1 MKATPA
7 EIIIFGSM
15 PSIHPDFEYDIFI
28 SYRQKDNKRD
38 GWVTEFVASLKAELD
53 ATLKNPVSIYFDEN
67 PHDGLLETHQVD
79 ASLARKLKCIV
90 FIPIVS
96 QTYCD
101 PSSFAWQHELLP
113 FIRIASEDSLG
124 INITLANG
132 NVASRVLPIQIHDL
146 DAADRLAI
154 ESALS
159 GPLRAIPFI
168 YAAPGV
174 NRPLRVNEEHPENN
188 KNKASYRDQINKVA
202 NALKEIGTAVLKQ
215 ENARDDD
222 DATASSEKQNSNHQ
236 RSGTSPW
243 GKVNIAAAVLLL
255 VVVVGY
261 YLFRS
266 GPALDPSRASIGV
279 IPFRNNTGDASMNH
293 YGVGIASEVSTQLGL
308 TKQFD
313 FISSLQATIQ
323 YQQSD
328 KSPETIGQELGVTHI
343 LTGMYQTAGYNI
355 QVMVELVDVN
365 GKVIWSI
372 PYKTRYND
380 IFDVQASIA
389 KRVMDKFA
397 VKNVAETSVSTPN
410 LEAYAH
416 YMKGLDIALKS
427 NRPEDRM
434 KAIAE
439 YQQAI
444 ALDSSFIEPW
454 WGIVEEYC
462 YYYFH
467 YGEEAKLTLQMVE
480 PYMDYVKENFP
491 DDWKKKSVMGTYEYW
506 ALAHFQKGLDLFLEA
521 LQDAPQEGGNHSM
534 AAAIYRRQL
543 KLDRALYHIS
553 VSLKQNPGG
562 VIYWNELVGLTSI
575 NGDYDNAMKAAS
587 MIYSLNES
595 LDSHLYRL
603 RLWDGSLDQL
613 PEPIKER
620 HRFEFSCDMLLLKR
634 DFKGLL
640 SFLET
645 SRPDSALPAHIRLY
659 YGVVGNYLLKRDD
672 RVRKLGAEYLA
683 LKDWQPQ
690 HKWIV
695 LAILGKEVDFNA
707 QFDGQERNVAEDLTE
722 QWGLERE
729 WLNYHIFSGDYP
741 EAIKRLKQVNEHFPQ
756 VGDYGWL
763 NLPIYDRI
771 KKDYPAFAEAVS
783 QLKLPPRIMD
793 SKIIK
798 M

>member
-1 MKATPA
+1 
-7 EIIIFGSM
+7 M

-79 ASLARKLKCIV
+79 ASLSRKLKCIV

-101 PSSFAWQHELLP
+101 PSSFAWQHEFLP
-113 FIRIASEDSLG
+113 FIRMASEDTLG
-124 INITLANG
+124 SNITLANG
-132 NVASRVLPIQIHDL
+132 NVASRVLPVQIHDL
-146 DAADRLAI
+146 DVADRLAI

-202 NALKEIGTAVLKQ
+202 NALKEIGTAVLQQ
-215 ENARDDD
+215 EK
-222 DATASSEKQNSNHQ
+222 TKGFETTPGSEKQHGNQPREAS
-236 RSGTSPW
+236 SPW
-243 GKVNIAAAVLLL
+243 WKVNVAAAILLL
-255 VVVVGY
+255 MVVAGY
-261 YLFRS
+261 YMFRS
-266 GPALDPSRASIGV
+266 GPVLDPSKASIAV

-343 LTGMYQTAGYNI
+343 LTGMYQTAGDNI
-355 QVMVELVDVN
+355 QVLVELVDVS

-397 VKNVAETSVSTPN
+397 VKNVGETPIGTPN

-416 YMKGLDIALKS
+416 YMKGLDLALKS
-427 NRPEDRM
+427 NRPDDRM

-462 YYYFH
+462 YYYFNR
-467 YGEEAKLTLQMVE
+467 GEDVKLTLEMIQ
-480 PYMDYVKENFP
+480 PYMDYVKDNFP
-491 DDWKKKSVMGTYEYW
+491 DNWKKKSVMGTYEYW
-506 ALAHFQKGLDLFLEA
+506 ALGHYQKGLDLFLEA
-521 LQDAPQEGGNHSM
+521 IQEAPQEAGNQSM
-534 AAAIYRRQL
+534 VAAIYRRQL
-543 KLDRALYHIS
+543 KLDKALDHIS
-553 VSLKQNPGG
+553 VSLKQNPSG
-562 VIYWNELVGLTSI
+562 VIYWNELVALTTL
-575 NGDYDNAMKAAS
+575 NGDYDNALKAAS
-587 MIYSLNES
+587 MMYSLNES
-595 LDSHLYRL
+595 LDGNLYRF
-603 RLWDGSLDQL
+603 RLWGGSLDQL
-613 PEPIKER
+613 PEGVKKR
-620 HRFEFSCDMLLLKR
+620 NRFEFSCDMLLQKR
-634 DFKGLL
+634 DFKGLF
-640 SFLET
+640 SFLELN
-645 SRPDSALPAHIRLY
+645 RPDSVVTTQMWFY

-672 RVRKLGAEYLA
+672 QVRKLGAEYLK
-683 LKDWQPQ
+683 LEDGNSE
-690 HKWIV
+690 HRFIV
-695 LAILGKEVDFNA
+695 LAILGREQDHKTLL
-707 QFDGQERNVAEDLTE
+707 GIRKRNLDEDLTE
-722 QWGLERE
+722 QWYMESGLIEYSI
-729 WLNYHIFSGDYP
+729 LSGNYP
-741 EAIKRLKQVNEHFPQ
+741 EAVERLKQINAHFPQ
-756 VGDYGWL
+756 VGNYGWL

-771 KKDYPAFAEAVS
+771 KKEHPAFVEAVS

>member
-1 MKATPA
+1 
-7 EIIIFGSM
+7 M

-38 GWVTEFVASLKAELD
+38 AWVTEFVASLKAELD

-79 ASLARKLKCIV
+79 ASLSRKLKCIV

-113 FIRIASEDSLG
+113 FIRMASEDSLG

-146 DAADRLAI
+146 DAGDRLAI

-202 NALKEIGTAVLKQ
+202 NALKEIGTAVLQREKS
-215 ENARDDD
+215 ASGDDV
-222 DATASSEKQNSNHQ
+222 DATLHSDNQTNSQQ

-255 VVVVGY
+255 IVIAGY
-261 YLFRS
+261 YMFRS
-266 GPALDPSRASIGV
+266 GPVLDASRASVGV

-328 KSPETIGQELGVTHI
+328 KSPETIGKELGVTHI
-343 LTGMYQTAGYNI
+343 LTGMYQTAGDNI
-355 QVMVELVDVN
+355 QVLVELVDVS

-372 PYKTRYND
+372 PYKTRYKD
-380 IFDVQASIA
+380 IFELQASIA
-389 KRVMDKFA
+389 DRVMDKFA
-397 VKNVAETSVSTPN
+397 VKNVDEIPVSTAN

-416 YMKGLDIALKS
+416 TMKGLEISLKS
-427 NRPEDRM
+427 NLPQDRM
-434 KAIAE
+434 LAISE

-454 WGIVEEYC
+454 WGIIADYC
-462 YYYFH
+462 YYYFNR
-467 YGEEAKLTLQMVE
+467 EEDMNITLEMIQ
-480 PYMDYVKENFP
+480 PYMEYVKDNFP

-506 ALAHFQKGLDLFLEA
+506 ALDHYQKGLDLFLEA
-521 LQDAPQEGGNHSM
+521 LEDAPHDGGNHAM
-534 AAAIYRRQL
+534 VAAIYRRQL
-543 KLDRALYHIS
+543 ELDKALDHIS

-562 VIYWNELVGLTSI
+562 VIFWNELVVLMMI
-575 NGDYDNAMKAAS
+575 NGDYDNAIRAAS
-587 MIYSLNES
+587 MAYSLNES
-595 LDSHLYRL
+595 LDFSLYRL
-603 RLWDGSLDQL
+603 RLVNGSLEQL
-613 PEPIKER
+613 PERVKNR
-620 HRFEFSCDMLLLKR
+620 RASQFASDLFLQKR

-640 SFLET
+640 AFLEID
-645 SRPDSALPAHIRLY
+645 RPDSVFSAQDRLY
-659 YGVVGNYLLKRDD
+659 YGVVGNYLLKRDVQ
-672 RVRKLGAEYLA
+672 VRKLGTEYLKYDDGA
-683 LKDWQPQ
+683 RKLN
-690 HKWIV
+690 V
-695 LAILGKEVDFNA
+695 LAILGREEEFRA
-707 QFDGQERNVAEDLTE
+707 TQQAHRNTLQDTGM
-722 QWGLERE
+722 QWRIESEELQ
-729 WLNYHIFSGDYP
+729 YHLLSGNYP
-741 EAIKRLKQVNEHFPQ
+741 EAVQRLKQINAHFPQ
-756 VGDYGWL
+756 VGQYGWL
-763 NLPIYDRI
+763 NEPIYDRI
-771 KKDYPAFAEAVS
+771 KEEYPAFSEAVS

>member
-1 MKATPA
+1 
-7 EIIIFGSM
+7 M
-15 PSIHPDFEYDIFI
+15 PSILSDYEYDIFI

-38 GWVTEFVASLKAELD
+38 GWVTEFVANLKAELD

-79 ASLARKLKCIV
+79 ASLSRKLKCIV
-90 FIPIVS
+90 FMPIVS

-101 PSSFAWQHELLP
+101 PTSFAWQQELLP
-113 FIRIASEDSLG
+113 FIRMASEDSLG
-124 INITLANG
+124 INVTLANG

-146 DAADRLAI
+146 DAGDRMAI

-202 NALKEIGTAVLKQ
+202 NALKEIGTAVLQQ
-215 ENARDDD
+215 EKARDDD
-222 DATASSEKQNSNHQ
+222 DGTASSEKQSNNHQ
-236 RSGTSPW
+236 RQGTSPW

-255 VVVVGY
+255 IVVVGY

-266 GPALDPSRASIGV
+266 GPGLDASKASIGV
-279 IPFRNNTGDASMNH
+279 IPFRNNTGDPSMSH

-343 LTGMYQTAGYNI
+343 LTGIYQTAGDNI
-355 QVMVELVDVN
+355 QVLVELVDVS

-372 PYKTRYND
+372 PYKTRYKD
-380 IFDVQASIA
+380 IFDVQSSIA

-397 VKNVAETSVSTPN
+397 VKNVDEIPVSTPN

-416 YMKGLDIALKS
+416 TMKGVEISLKS

-434 KAIAE
+434 KAIVE

-454 WGIVEEYC
+454 WGIIKEYC
-462 YYYFH
+462 YYYWNRS
-467 YGEEAKLTLQMVE
+467 EEMNLTLEMIQ
-480 PYMDYVKENFP
+480 PYMQYVQDHFS
-491 DDWKKKSVMGTYEYW
+491 DDWRKKTIMGTYEYW
-506 ALAHFQKGLDLFLEA
+506 ALAHYQKGLDLFLEV
-521 LQDAPQEGGNHSM
+521 LEEAPQDEGVHSM
-534 AAAIYRRQL
+534 VAAIYRRQG
-543 KLDRALYHIS
+543 KLNEAFDHIS
-553 VSLKQNPGG
+553 VSLRQNPGG
-562 VIYWNELVGLTSI
+562 VVYWNELMAVMWI
-575 NGDYDNAMKAAS
+575 NGDYDNAIKAAS
-587 MIYSLNES
+587 TMYSLNDEPS
-595 LDSHLYRL
+595 ITLYRF
-603 RLWDGSLDQL
+603 RLHNGTLDQL
-613 PEPIKER
+613 PERVKKEMG
-620 HRFEFSCDMLLLKR
+620 HIFLADQMLERR
-634 DFKGLL
+634 DLKGLL
-640 SFLET
+640 SLVA
-645 SRPDSALPAHIRLY
+645 SASDSLMPRKVRLY
-659 YGVVGNYLLKRDD
+659 YQVVGNYLLKRDD
-672 RVRKLGAEYLA
+672 QARKMGAEYL
-683 LKDWQPQ
+683 LQDDKNRERKSHVQ
-690 HKWIV
+690 
-695 LAILGKEVDFNA
+695 AIL
-707 QFDGQERNVAEDLTE
+707 RM
-722 QWGLERE
+722 ERE
-729 WLNYHIFSGDYP
+729 FLESTKQTVGRSLNEDIQMQFAIEFDWLNYLILSGNYG
-741 EAIKRLKQVNEHFPQ
+741 EADKKLRQINVDFPQ
-756 VGDYGWL
+756 VGSYAVL
-763 NLPIYDRI
+763 HSPIYDRI
-771 KKDYPAFAEAVS
+771 REEYPAFAETVS

-793 SKIIK
+793 SKIVK